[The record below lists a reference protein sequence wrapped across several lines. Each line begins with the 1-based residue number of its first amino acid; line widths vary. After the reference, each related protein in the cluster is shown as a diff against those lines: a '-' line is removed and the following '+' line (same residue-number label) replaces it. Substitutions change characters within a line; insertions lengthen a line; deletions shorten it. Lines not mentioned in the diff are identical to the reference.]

1 MSFRPSR
8 QQACLEDAAKSAEQQ
23 REATKKTKGL
33 GRLMGKMAR
42 TANRLGISNKLGG
55 VSRDIYDANATA
67 TDVADIA
74 DDLGIT
80 TDDVERCRNPS

>member
-1 MSFRPSR
+1 V
-8 QQACLEDAAKSAEQQ
+8 KSAEQ
-23 REATKKTKGL
+23 TKSAKSKTKGF

-42 TANRLGISNKLGG
+42 TANRLGISNKLDG

-74 DDLGIT
+74 DELGIT
-80 TDDVERCRNPS
+80 EDDVERCRQAN